1 MHQTEDAKMTLEAL
15 PRDIARLIS
24 RHAPNA
30 GDHLTGIPALSLH
43 RRHGPTDPVP
53 CVYPLGLVLVV
64 QGAKQVLIG
73 ERILNYTPGQ
83 SMVVSL
89 DQPVISH
96 VTHATMHEPF
106 LGLLLRLD
114 IRQIAN
120 MAAEMEFSS
129 QPGSDQPEISI
140 EPLTVALMEALRRLV
155 SLLDEPEVVSNLAP
169 LIEREIIIRLLRG
182 PHSSHL
188 RQLLLHE
195 SPGRQ
200 ISRVVAWMKQNFT
213 MTFRVQELA
222 GRANMSTTTFR
233 RHFGEQTGMSPLQY
247 LKQLR
252 LQEARQLML
261 NQGVDA
267 GRAADTVG
275 YQSASQFSREYGR
288 LFGAPPQ
295 RDLQRIRA
303 RKRISGTVSPT

>member
-1 MHQTEDAKMTLEAL
+1 MQPNEDARMILETL
-15 PRDIARLIS
+15 PKDIAQAIARQ
-24 RHAPNA
+24 AVTA

-53 CVYPLGLVLVV
+53 CIYPLGLVLIA

-73 ERILNYTPGQ
+73 DRILNYAPGQ

-96 VTHATMHEPF
+96 VTRATVHEPF

-114 IRQIAN
+114 LRQIAN
-120 MAAEMEFSS
+120 VASEMETPSTS
-129 QPGSDQPEISI
+129 GPDPRGISI
-140 EPLTVALMEALRRLV
+140 EPLEPALLEALLRLV
-155 SLLDEPEVVSNLAP
+155 RALDEPEITANLAP
-169 LIEREIIIRLLRG
+169 LIEREIAIRLLRG
-182 PHSSHL
+182 PHGRHL
-188 RQLLLHE
+188 RQLLLEE
-195 SPGRQ
+195 SPDQQ
-200 ISRVVAWMKQNFT
+200 IGRVVAWMKQNFGT
-213 MTFRVQELA
+213 TFRVEDLA
-222 GRANMSTTTFR
+222 NRANMSGTAFR
-233 RHFGEQTGMSPLQY
+233 KHFREQTGMSPLQY

-267 GRAADTVG
+267 GRAAGIVG

-295 RDLQRIRA
+295 RDLRRMRG
-303 RKRISGTVSPT
+303 RKQGAGSTLSV